1 MKIETLKFEKPVSL
15 VIGISNTPS
24 LTAEMVTGVR
34 ARWKENTELYE
45 ALFENFEKVAR
56 SGITAIRSGDYQTL
70 GEMMNINQGLL
81 SAIQVSSP
89 ELDRMIEIARSQGAI
104 GAKVTGAGGGG
115 SMVALCEE
123 KTEPVASALSN
134 KGFKVLQVKL

>member
-1 MKIETLKFEKPVSL
+1 
-15 VIGISNTPS
+15 
-24 LTAEMVTGVR
+24 MVAGVR

-45 ALFENFEKVAR
+45 ALFENFEKVTR
-56 SGITAIRSGDYQTL
+56 SGISAILSGDYQAL

-89 ELDRMIEIARSQGAI
+89 ELDRMIELARNRGAI

-123 KTEPVASALSN
+123 KTEPVMSALSN